1 MRKNIFKI
9 VIGVI
14 VILAIIVGTMYLIDL
29 DRMKNGE
36 EVVFST
42 WGTKYAPVRKEQQ
55 NENNNVVNGNYQKYS
70 KTINNVNLELN
81 IPNEWKYKE
90 ETIDNESYEYALK
103 LYKNNE
109 EQYAM
114 IYYYKNQFGV
124 CGTERTSKNITLNNG
139 NEATIGYYDGNK
151 NWSDISFFKINK
163 NIAVMNCGLVDNEAK
178 EVIEFIKTI
187 NIKEKSDS
195 ESLEIKAERTKLE
208 DLKIKADGVDTTK
221 LVRFNDDLYGKSYAL
236 IDYAGDMSKSIGKID
251 YLIEKE
257 YLPIINGET
266 NCEEFLGATILEV
279 NEKSMVL
286 NVSCEAVLFEKIDI
300 ENIIMKK

>member
-9 VIGVI
+9 IILVA
-14 VILAIIVGTMYLIDL
+14 VILAIIIVSMYLIDL
-29 DRMKNGE
+29 NRMKNGE

-42 WGTKYAPVRKEQQ
+42 WGAKYAPILQEQQ
-55 NENNNVVNGNYQKYS
+55 NENNNVVNRNHQKYS

-81 IPNEWKYKE
+81 IPNEWEYKE
-90 ETIDNESYEYALK
+90 ESIDNDTYEYALK

-124 CGTERTSKNITLNNG
+124 CGTGRTSKTITLNNG

-151 NWSDISFFKINK
+151 NWSDISFYSINK
-163 NIAVMNCGLVDNEAK
+163 NIAVLNDGLIDDDAQ

-187 NIKEKSDS
+187 NITEKKKI
-195 ESLEIKAERTKLE
+195 ESLEIKV
-208 DLKIKADGVDTTK
+208 DGVDTTK
-221 LVRFNDDLYGKSYAL
+221 LVRFNDTLYGKSYAL
-236 IDYAGDMSKSIGKID
+236 IDYAGDLSKSIGKID

-257 YLPIINGET
+257 YLPIIDGET
-266 NCEEFLGATILEV
+266 NCQEFCGANVIEID
-279 NEKSMVL
+279 EKSMIL
-286 NVSCEAVLFEKIDI
+286 NVDNVAVLFKKIDI
-300 ENIIMKK
+300 ENMIIKK